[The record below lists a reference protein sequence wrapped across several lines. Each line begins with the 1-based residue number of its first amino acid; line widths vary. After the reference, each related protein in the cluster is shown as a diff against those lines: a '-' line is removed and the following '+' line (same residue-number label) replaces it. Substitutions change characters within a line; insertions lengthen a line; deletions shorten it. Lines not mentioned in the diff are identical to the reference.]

1 MLDWLFSDPLPVGTR
16 APDFTLPDQDGNRV
30 SLAALHG
37 KNVVL
42 VFYPRDETSVCTQQ
56 LCEFRDAWA
65 EVQSKNTAV
74 FGVNPQDAASHAKFR
89 EHRQYPFPLL
99 TDEGQRIGELYHS
112 RGLIVKRT
120 VYLIGPDGTI
130 RYAKRGKPE
139 PSEVLA
145 ATAKL

>member
-1 MLDWLFSDPLPVGTR
+1 MLDWLFSDPLPVGTP
-16 APDFTLPDQDGNRV
+16 APDFTLSDQDGKRV
-30 SLAALHG
+30 SLSSLRG

-56 LCEFRDAWA
+56 LCEFRDRWA
-65 EVQSKNTAV
+65 DVQAKNTVV
-74 FGVNPQDAASHAKFR
+74 FGVNPQDAKSHAKFR

-99 TDEGQRIGELYHS
+99 TDEGQKMGELYHT

-120 VYLIGPDGTI
+120 VYLIDPDGII

-145 ATAKL
+145 SAI

>member
-1 MLDWLFSDPLPVGTR
+1 MLDWLFSDVLAVGIS
-16 APDFTLPDQDGNRV
+16 APDFSLPDDSGNLV
-30 SLAALHG
+30 SLKALRG

-56 LCEFRDAWA
+56 LCEFRDSWA
-65 EVQSKNTAV
+65 DVKAKNAVV
-74 FGVNPQDAASHAKFR
+74 FGVNNQDAKSHANFR
-89 EHRQYPFPLL
+89 KNRQYPFPLL
-99 TDEGQRIGELYHS
+99 TDKGQKMGEAYHT

-120 VYLIGPDGTI
+120 VYLIGPDGVI

-145 ATAKL
+145 AAV